1 MRNPA
6 LILVAASLA
15 GCSLFSQTPDPQRR
29 SQIRDALPYGL
40 PMEEAAAR
48 LSTLDFACSYH
59 TGDYFDEGGAT
70 RSAPR
75 FLSCE
80 QRPARV
86 SFFCLN
92 RDRVTVLPK
101 DDKVN
106 AVEVTRGP
114 SCTHR

>member
-1 MRNPA
+1 MRTPV
-6 LILVAASLA
+6 LIVLAVSLA
-15 GCSLFSQTPDPQRR
+15 GCSLFSQTPDPKRR

-48 LSTLDFACSYH
+48 LSTLDFACQYRQ
-59 TGDYFDEGGAT
+59 GEYFDEANQT

-75 FLSCE
+75 LLSCE

-106 AVEVTRGP
+106 GIEVTRGP
-114 SCTHR
+114 SCTRG